1 MKFKFILTLSLLF
14 STSLLMAQGKDV
26 EKANDAFRSEKFCD
40 AAELCSKAYTK
51 IPSKKRN
58 AKKKKGRMAFQA
70 AESYRF
76 TEQYKEANEWY
87 DRCILLEYEE
97 INPEIYYFNA
107 EMLRMMRDFDKAK
120 ENYEK
125 YKELVPEDDRANTGI
140 ESCNRVKEYIAEKTR
155 HMIENEKI
163 INVNEFDM
171 APMFG
176 DRKMKKM
183 YYSSARDGSTGK
195 DIDPRS
201 CEKYMDIWVA
211 ELDKKGNWKKPTL
224 VNGEGINT
232 VDNEGTVCFDD
243 RKKKMFF
250 TRCPNMKKQN
260 LGCDIW
266 VSTAKGRD
274 SWNEPTKLIGLKP
287 NDSTSV
293 GHPCTKDGKYLIF
306 ASDMIGGYGGRDL
319 WYTQYDRKSETW
331 SAPKNM
337 GPEIN
342 TKGDELFPTFA
353 LNGDLIFAT
362 NGRAGMG
369 GLDLF
374 RAEKVSE
381 DENKW
386 QNPKNFGAPIN
397 SVHNDYA
404 LVEMTDRKGYFT
416 SERKESSVEGRP
428 DIFSYEMPPNLFSLK
443 VIVSDQSDK
452 TIKLEDV
459 KVTVKDSKG
468 GTWEG
473 YTNEDG
479 SVYWDKKPSGDRYVG
494 EEMSYSIDIAK
505 EGYYENPSPFDITT
519 VSLTHDQDFVV
530 DMGLFPIAK
539 PINLPEM
546 QYIVNTWEF
555 VIDSTINS
563 PDSLEYVYELLV
575 ENPGLELELS
585 SHTDSRGRNSANQKL
600 SENRA
605 RRCYKYLVEEKGIDP
620 RRIVPVGKGEDEPR
634 TVFLMDGKYLAKEP
648 MEEGAE
654 YQTIVLKEAYINKF
668 RRSKPD
674 VFKLLHQMNRR
685 TEGKIITLKFDPE
698 TAPEADPKLLEYVKY
713 P

>member
-14 STSLLMAQGKDV
+14 STTLLMAQGKDV
-26 EKANDAFRSEKFCD
+26 EKANDAYRSERFCD
-40 AAELCSKAYTK
+40 AAQLCSKAYTK

-76 TEQYKEANEWY
+76 TEQYKDANEWY
-87 DRCILLEYEE
+87 ERCILLEYEE
-97 INPEIYYFNA
+97 INPEIYLYNA
-107 EMLRMMRDFDKAK
+107 DMLRMMRDFDKAK
-120 ENYEK
+120 ENYMT
-125 YKELVPEDDRANTGI
+125 YKELVPEDSRASAGI
-140 ESCNRVKEYIAEKTR
+140 ESCERNKEYIAEKTR
-155 HMIENEKI
+155 HKIENQKI
-163 INVNEFDM
+163 INVTEFDM

-176 DRKMKKM
+176 DRKQKLL
-183 YYSSARDGSTGK
+183 YYGSARENSVGK
-195 DIDPRS
+195 DVDPRT
-201 CEKYMDIWVA
+201 CERYMDIWVA
-211 ELDKKGNWKKPTL
+211 ELDKKGNWKKPSP
-224 VNGEGINT
+224 VNGPEINT

-250 TRCPNMKKQN
+250 TRCPNLKKQN

-266 VSTAKGRD
+266 VSTAKGKAA
-274 SWNEPTKLIGLKP
+274 WNAPEKIMGLKAH
-287 NDSTSV
+287 DSVSV
-293 GHPCTKDGKYLIF
+293 GHPCTKDGKYMIF
-306 ASDMIGGYGGRDL
+306 ASDMPGGFGGRDL
-319 WYTQYDRKSETW
+319 WYTQFDRKSESW

-337 GPEIN
+337 GSEIN

-369 GLDLF
+369 GLDIF

-386 QNPKNFGAPIN
+386 QNPTNMGSPIN
-397 SVHNDYA
+397 SQHNDYA
-404 LVEMTDRKGYFT
+404 LIEMTDRKGYFT
-416 SERKESSVEGRP
+416 SERKESTVEGRP

-459 KVTVKDSKG
+459 KVTVTTAAG
-468 GTWEG
+468 NWEG
-473 YTNEDG
+473 YTDENG
-479 SVYWDKKPSGDRYVG
+479 AVFWDKKPAGDRYIG
-494 EEMSYSIDIAK
+494 EESSYSINVQK
-505 EGYYENPSPFDITT
+505 EGFYENPTPADITT
-519 VSLTHDQDFVV
+519 MGLKTDQDFVV
-530 DMGLFPIAK
+530 DMGLFPVAK

-546 QYIVNTWEF
+546 QYIVNKWEF

-563 PDSLEYVYELLV
+563 PDSLEYVYELLTD
-575 ENPGLELELS
+575 NPGLALELS
-585 SHTDSRGRNSANQKL
+585 SHTDSRGGNSANQKL

-605 RRCYKYLVEEKGIDP
+605 RRCYKYLVEDKGIDP
-620 RRIVPVGKGEDEPR
+620 RRILPVGKGEGTPR
-634 TVFLMDGKYLAKEP
+634 TVYLMDGEYLGKEP
-648 MEEGAE
+648 VEGSD
-654 YQTIVLKEAYINKF
+654 YQTIVLKESYINKF

-674 VFKLLHQMNRR
+674 VFKRLHQMNRR
-685 TEGKIITLKFDPE
+685 TEGKILTLTFDPE
-698 TAPEADPKLLEYVKY
+698 TAPAADPKLLEYVKY